1 MKNNLILFED
11 YKIQSRV
18 NREGSESVTKCNRL
32 KLEATDGKKY
42 LTDVANVEIILP
54 PTISYVE
61 SCLANK

>member
-54 PTISYVE
+54 PTIS
-61 SCLANK
+61 